1 MDFRI
6 CAIMTA
12 IMIVPAMAL
21 SQEHIAAGYTG
32 QVPARQIHRKNH
44 VEVEALA
51 RLTNGSLSF
60 HEDLP

>member
-1 MDFRI
+1 
-6 CAIMTA
+6 MTA

-32 QVPARQIHRKNH
+32 QVPVRQIHGKNH

>member
-1 MDFRI
+1 MRNHDRNNDR
-6 CAIMTA
+6 
-12 IMIVPAMAL
+12 
-21 SQEHIAAGYTG
+21 
-32 QVPARQIHRKNH
+32 ARHGLVTRAYSRWVHWSGASEADSWKNH